1 MPSLLRRSIAEA
13 IGTFAFT
20 FIGVGYIAA
29 KYYPDA
35 SYGVYGVATAHG
47 LALAVM
53 ITATMA
59 ISGGHINPAVTI
71 GLLVARR
78 TTGRT
83 AVAYIIAQLIGAV
96 IGALAIKAIFPIGV
110 TRPIALGTPAI
121 ASNIQL
127 GQAIALEA
135 ILTFFLVSAVFGTC
149 VNSEAPKVGGFAV
162 GLVVWFGVIVGG
174 PLTGAAMNPARAF
187 GPALVAGQWVAHMVY
202 WVGPILG
209 GIVAALVWEHVLL
222 PPRQRAA

>member
-13 IGTFAFT
+13 LGTFALI
-20 FIGVGYIAA
+20 FIGVGSVAA

-35 SYGVYGVATAHG
+35 NYGVYGIATAHA
-47 LALAVM
+47 LVLAVM

-59 ISGGHINPAVTI
+59 ISGGHLNPAVTV

-78 TTGRT
+78 TTAQT

-96 IGALAIKAIFPIGV
+96 LGALAVKALFPIGV
-110 TRPIALGTPAI
+110 TRPIALGTPAL
-121 ASNIQL
+121 ARNIEL
-127 GQAIALEA
+127 TQAIGLEA

-162 GLVVWFGVIVGG
+162 GLVLWFDIIVGG
-174 PLTGAAMNPARAF
+174 PITGAAVNPARAF
-187 GPALVAGQWVAHMVY
+187 GPALISGQWVAHIVY

-209 GIVAALVWEHVLL
+209 GVVAALVWEHWLL
-222 PPRQRAA
+222 PPREAGR